1 MTRLCP
7 LQRPES
13 RRRERRHDSRLDE
26 YKQAVI
32 DAIRDNSNDIKG
44 ITSPEGY
51 TFDEYNN
58 PIKPVV
64 VIKLETGR
72 KPLTVSN
79 TARPCTGREYK
90 SVCLVPLRDRTR
102 QTSIRQTNPR
112 APRKG

>member
-1 MTRLCP
+1 MFSATAYDAAMVLCNA
-7 LQRPES
+7 LKVVEGKDDITAGS
-13 RRRERRHDSRLDE
+13 DE

-64 VIKLETGR
+64 VIKLENG
-72 KPLTVSN
+72 KE
-79 TARPCTGREYK
+79 AF
-90 SVCLVPLRDRTR
+90 DR
-102 QTSIRQTNPR
+102 IY
-112 APRKG
+112 